1 MMPPLSDRALTGSL
15 AAEFKESPL
24 PGQSISAEEAA

>member
-1 MMPPLSDRALTGSL
+1 MPPLSYRALTGSL

-24 PGQSISAEEAA
+24 PGQSTCAEDAA